1 MTKSSF
7 QLNNIQHRQH
17 QSQQHHILN
26 YNNNFDLNNHY
37 RTNIN
42 ETTTHLNETKFDER
56 TDSSS
61 DGDGTNPYYI
71 RNATTNTTTST
82 STNNSNPTNNNE
94 IYYMSNDVVNSTA
107 NSLNEYYSLRNSN
120 HESSNGATPQSNVSS
135 NVTTPTSSST
145 STFTELQPAAI
156 YTQLPSI
163 DTLGNSVNNNNN
175 NIKTT
180 NLEFPYVY
188 YNNNNDTWKI
198 QGN

>member
-1 MTKSSF
+1 
-7 QLNNIQHRQH
+7 
-17 QSQQHHILN
+17 
-26 YNNNFDLNNHY
+26 
-37 RTNIN
+37 
-42 ETTTHLNETKFDER
+42 
-56 TDSSS
+56 
-61 DGDGTNPYYI
+61 
-71 RNATTNTTTST
+71 
-82 STNNSNPTNNNE
+82 
-94 IYYMSNDVVNSTA
+94 MSEFFFKKDT
-107 NSLNEYYSLRNSN
+107 LLINEYYSLRNSN

-163 DTLGNSVNNNNN
+163 DTLGNSVNNI
-175 NIKTT
+175 IKTT